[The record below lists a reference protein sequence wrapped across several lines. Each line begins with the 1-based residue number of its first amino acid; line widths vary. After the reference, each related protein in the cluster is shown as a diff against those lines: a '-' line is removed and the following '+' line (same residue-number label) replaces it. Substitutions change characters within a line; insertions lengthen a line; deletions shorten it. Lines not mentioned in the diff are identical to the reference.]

1 MGERNMSFARG
12 RRLGMMQS
20 EAGFAVAISP
30 EKK

>member
-1 MGERNMSFARG
+1 MGESNVSFARG

-20 EAGFAVAISP
+20 EADFAVAISP

>member
-1 MGERNMSFARG
+1 MGESNMSFARG

-20 EAGFAVAISP
+20 EAGFAAAISP

>member
-1 MGERNMSFARG
+1 MGESNVSFARG

-20 EAGFAVAISP
+20 EASFAVAISP

>member
-1 MGERNMSFARG
+1 MGESNMSFARG